1 MDDMVEVLALIKQAL
16 DIWEVDPDEA
26 SIEEQQV
33 WEDLNEVG
41 IKLARLTGE
50 PEPE

>member
-1 MDDMVEVLALIKQAL
+1 MDDMVEMLALIKQAR

-26 SIEEQQV
+26 SIEEPQA

-41 IKLARLTGE
+41 IKLARLKGE
-50 PEPE
+50 PEPG